1 MGQARIEPLNK
12 LEFRQH
18 VRKLLDQPDSKQ
30 IDALFVSLD
39 DDGGGT
45 LDIAE
50 ISSALKKFQQAAVE
64 MQHFANETNAKIAR
78 IVEVRVAAKEA
89 FDSTTLLE
97 DLNKQFKEL
106 SANPSVA
113 ARLGAQIISKRMKVS
128 DVITKVRVQL

>member
-1 MGQARIEPLNK
+1 
-12 LEFRQH
+12 
-18 VRKLLDQPDSKQ
+18 
-30 IDALFVSLD
+30 
-39 DDGGGT
+39 
-45 LDIAE
+45 
-50 ISSALKKFQQAAVE
+50 

-97 DLNKQFKEL
+97 DLNKQVKEL

-113 ARLGAQIISKRMKVS
+113 ARLGAQIISKRMKVF